1 MKTGQLTVGT
11 AAVRLPAQGITA
23 LKAKADNTD
32 FVYVGDSTVTAA
44 TGYPL
49 DGGEELVSLVNLG
62 EVYVIGGAASQVV
75 SWLIA

>member
-11 AAVRLPAQGITA
+11 TAVRLPGQGFTA
-23 LKAKADNTD
+23 LKAKTDNTD
-32 FVYVGDSTVTAA
+32 FVYVGDSTVTSA

-49 DGGEELVSLVNLG
+49 DGGEELVVQENLG
-62 EVYVIGGAASQVV
+62 EVYVVGGAASQVI